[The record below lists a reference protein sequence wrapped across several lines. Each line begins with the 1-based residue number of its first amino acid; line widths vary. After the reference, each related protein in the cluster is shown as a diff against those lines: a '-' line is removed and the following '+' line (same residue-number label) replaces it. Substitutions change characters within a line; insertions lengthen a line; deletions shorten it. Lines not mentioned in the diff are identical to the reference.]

1 MIALSAISVPHFRH
15 VIYSQTP
22 FAILARRRMIP
33 LRDVI
38 PSRTTPFVTF
48 SLIIANG
55 LVFLYQLWLPNAEAN
70 ALAASAGI
78 VPANSGWLTP
88 ALFTSMFLHAGPG
101 HLIGNMLFLW
111 IFGDNVEDRFG
122 HARFLIFYLAAGM
135 AAGAAQAIAAPDSA
149 VPIIGASGAIAAV
162 MGAYFVLFPKS
173 RIVMLI
179 WLVFYVDF
187 VEIPAVLFLGFWFL
201 FQFLGVLG
209 TSPADTGGGVA
220 FVAHLGGFAVGA
232 ALGRVLA
239 RPERADAIWWE
250 KPTNP
255 TP

>member
-1 MIALSAISVPHFRH
+1 MF
-15 VIYSQTP
+15 
-22 FAILARRRMIP
+22 P

-55 LVFLYQLWLPNAEAN
+55 LVFLYQLTLTSGQLNAFV
-70 ALAASAGI
+70 AATGI
-78 VPANSGWLTP
+78 VPAETGWLSVR
-88 ALFTSMFLHAGPG
+88 LLSSMFVHAGPS
-101 HLIGNMLFLW
+101 HLISNMLFLW

-122 HARFLIFYLAAGM
+122 HGRYLTFYLLAGM
-135 AAGAAQAIAAPDSA
+135 AAGVAQALAVPNAL

-173 RIVMLI
+173 RVVMLI
-179 WLVFYVDF
+179 WLVFYIDF

-201 FQFLGVLG
+201 FQFLGGIGSAASAV
-209 TSPADTGGGVA
+209 SGGIA
-220 FVAHLGGFAVGA
+220 FFAHLGGFVTGA

-239 RPERADAIWWE
+239 RPERADVSWWDPP
-250 KPTNP
+250 KPP
-255 TP
+255 SDL